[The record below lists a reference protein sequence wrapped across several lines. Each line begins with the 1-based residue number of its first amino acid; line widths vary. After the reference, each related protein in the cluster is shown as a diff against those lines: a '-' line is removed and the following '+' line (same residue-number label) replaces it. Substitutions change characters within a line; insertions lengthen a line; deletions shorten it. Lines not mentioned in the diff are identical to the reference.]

1 MKIKIGLVLAT
12 FFWTLPLSAAMAPK
26 HSAMRDLQVMV
37 DFVSRYQKV
46 AETLDSINFKEQ
58 QVLFSDGCIA
68 QFERKSTSLIKLVM
82 SMPGPGPG
90 LEFKHSSCPLQY
102 PRIDS

>member
-1 MKIKIGLVLAT
+1 MKIIIWCVLAA
-12 FFWTLPLSAAMAPK
+12 FSWALPVSAAMAPK

-37 DFVSRYQKV
+37 DFVGRHQKV

-68 QFERKSTSLIKLVM
+68 QFERKSASLIRSLIN
-82 SMPGPGPG
+82 MPGPGPG

-102 PRIDS
+102 PRINP